1 MLDEL
6 KPSEKVIKSAKS
18 VTYKNLT
25 LTILTGKIGIL
36 LNSVQEWLLG
46 R

>member
-6 KPSEKVIKSAKS
+6 KPSEKEIKSAKS